1 MIPIRRLF
9 PALLLIPAVALGC
22 KKPQEEPAP
31 PVGEA
36 AVPAPVAVQVASFDL
51 GKAVGP
57 DFKVTAPRNA
67 FGVRDTI
74 YVSIAT
80 TGTSAGASLATRWT
94 FEDGQVVHEDSR
106 TIAPTGPAVT
116 EFHIMSPQ
124 PWPAGAYKVEVML
137 NGASAGTKD
146 FTIK

>member
-1 MIPIRRLF
+1 MIPNRRLV
-9 PALLLIPAVALGC
+9 PLLFLLPAVLVGC
-22 KKPQEEPAP
+22 KGQPEPAP

-36 AVPAPVAVQVASFDL
+36 AVPAPAAVQVASFEL

-57 DFKVTAPRNA
+57 DMKVTAPTTT

-80 TGTSAGASLATRWT
+80 TGTASAAILATRWT
-94 FEDGQVVHEDSR
+94 FQDGQPVHEDSR

-116 EFHIMSPQ
+116 EFHIMNPDR
-124 PWPAGAYKVEVML
+124 WPTGDYKVEVL
-137 NGASAGTKD
+137 LDGASAGTKD
-146 FTIK
+146 FTVK

>member
-1 MIPIRRLF
+1 MIPNRRLV
-9 PALLLIPAVALGC
+9 PLLLLLPAVAVGC
-22 KKPQEEPAP
+22 KQRQEPAP

-36 AVPAPVAVQVASFDL
+36 AVPAPAAVQVASFDL

-57 DFKVTAPRNA
+57 DMKVVAPSTS

-80 TGTSAGASLATRWT
+80 TGSSAAATLATRWT
-94 FEDGQVVHEDSR
+94 FQDGQVVHEDSR

-116 EFHIMSPQ
+116 EFHIMNPA
-124 PWPAGAYKVEVML
+124 PWPTGDYKVEVL
-137 NGASAGTKD
+137 LDGVSAGTKD
-146 FTIK
+146 FTVK

>member
-1 MIPIRRLF
+1 MIPMRRIL
-9 PALLLIPAVALGC
+9 PALLLVPAVALGC
-22 KKPQEEPAP
+22 KKAQEPAP

-36 AVPAPVAVQVASFDL
+36 TMPAPAAVAVASFDL
-51 GKAVGP
+51 GKAVGT
-57 DFKVTAPRNA
+57 DFRVTAPA
-67 FGVRDTI
+67 TTFGVRDTI

-80 TGTSAGASLATRWT
+80 TGSSAGANLATRWT
-94 FEDGQVVHEDSR
+94 FEDGQVVHEDAR

-137 NGASAGTKD
+137 NGVSAGTRD

>member
-1 MIPIRRLF
+1 MSPIRRLF
-9 PALLLIPAVALGC
+9 PALLLFPAVALGC
-22 KKPQEEPAP
+22 KKAPEPAP

-36 AVPAPVAVQVASFDL
+36 AVPAPAAVAVASFDL

-57 DFKVTAPRNA
+57 DYKVTMPATA

-74 YVSIAT
+74 FVSIAT
-80 TGTSAGASLATRWT
+80 TGASPGADLATRWT
-94 FEDGQVVHEDSR
+94 YEGGQVVHEDSR

-137 NGASAGTKD
+137 NGVSAGTRD
-146 FTIK
+146 FTVE